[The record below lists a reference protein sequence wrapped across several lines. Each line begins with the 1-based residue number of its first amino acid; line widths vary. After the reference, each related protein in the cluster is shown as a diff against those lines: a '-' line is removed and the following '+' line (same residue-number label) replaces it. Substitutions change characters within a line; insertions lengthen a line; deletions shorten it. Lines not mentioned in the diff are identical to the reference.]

1 VVTTGSLNPVDDAV
15 RQNELVIS
23 GSRVLRIPV
32 VGLRIAA
39 DMFMDQVVRA
49 HAQLSAAA

>member
-1 VVTTGSLNPVDDAV
+1 
-15 RQNELVIS
+15 
-23 GSRVLRIPV
+23 V